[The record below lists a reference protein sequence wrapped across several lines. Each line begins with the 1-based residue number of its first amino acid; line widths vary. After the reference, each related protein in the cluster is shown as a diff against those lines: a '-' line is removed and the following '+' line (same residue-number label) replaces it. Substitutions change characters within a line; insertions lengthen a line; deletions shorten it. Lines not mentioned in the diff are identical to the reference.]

1 MNTTTQTI
9 RIHAHGGPEVLKLD
23 TVDLPAPGPGEVQIE
38 HKAIGLNFIEV
49 YWRTGLYPLP
59 LPSGLGNEASGV
71 VLAVGE
77 GVDGLKPGDRVAY
90 ASGPVGAYS
99 TRRNLPAGVL
109 VKLPDHIG
117 FDTAAAIMLKGLT
130 AQYLLRR
137 VYRVQAGDTV
147 LFHAA
152 AGGVGL
158 IACQWAKALGA
169 KVIGTVS
176 TPDKAALALANG
188 CDTVLIAGQDDIV
201 ARVRS
206 LTDGQGVPVVY
217 DGVGKDTF
225 VQSLDCLRP
234 CGLMVSFGNAS
245 GAVDPVPLAWLAQ
258 RGSLMLTRPTLAT
271 FTAQRDMLQASAD
284 ELFAAVGSGQVQ
296 VHINQRYALA
306 DAALAHAAL
315 ESRQTTGSTVLVP

>member
-23 TVDLPAPGPGEVQIE
+23 TLDLPAPGPGEVQIE

-59 LPSGLGNEASGV
+59 LPSGLGNEAAGV
-71 VLAVGE
+71 VIAIGA

-201 ARVRS
+201 ARVRA
-206 LTDGQGVPVVY
+206 LTEGQGVPVVY

>member
-23 TVDLPAPGPGEVQIE
+23 TLDLPAPGPGEVQIE

-77 GVDGLKPGDRVAY
+77 GVDGVKPGDRVAY

-201 ARVRS
+201 ARVRA
-206 LTDGQGVPVVY
+206 LTDGRGVPVVY

>member
-23 TVDLPAPGPGEVQIE
+23 TLDLPAPGPGEVQIE

-77 GVDGLKPGDRVAY
+77 GVDGVKPGDRVAY

-188 CDTVLIAGQDDIV
+188 CETVLIAGQDDIV